1 MIQRKTE
8 LLPVRNIPYR
18 LSRAVQPPCSVI
30 SYLINYL
37 ISYLINYLI
46 RYLVYY
52 LL

>member
-8 LLPVRNIPYR
+8 LFPVRNIPYR

-30 SYLINYL
+30 SYLI
-37 ISYLINYLI
+37 SYLI

>member
-8 LLPVRNIPYR
+8 LFPVRNIPYR
-18 LSRAVQPPCSVI
+18 LSMAVQPPCSVI

-37 ISYLINYLI
+37 ISYL
-46 RYLVYY
+46 VYY